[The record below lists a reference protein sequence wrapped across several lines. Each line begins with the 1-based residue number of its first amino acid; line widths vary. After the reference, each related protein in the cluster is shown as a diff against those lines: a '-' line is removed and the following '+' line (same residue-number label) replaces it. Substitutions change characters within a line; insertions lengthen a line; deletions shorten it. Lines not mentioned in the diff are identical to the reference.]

1 MKTYTSFKELDK
13 DLRIKRLEADI
24 YKQKAKIDITFIK
37 DSLSFSNLMAELISQ
52 LSQKY
57 ILKKI
62 GATLLKKIKF

>member
-1 MKTYTSFKELDK
+1 MKTYTSFKDLDK

-52 LSQKY
+52 LSRKY

-62 GATLLKKIKF
+62 GGTLLKKIKI

>member
-1 MKTYTSFKELDK
+1 MKTYNSFKELDK

-37 DSLSFSNLMAELISQ
+37 DSLSFSNLTAELISQ
-52 LSQKY
+52 LSRKY

-62 GATLLKKIKF
+62 GATLLKKIKV

>member
-1 MKTYTSFKELDK
+1 MKTYTSFKDLDK

-37 DSLSFSNLMAELISQ
+37 DSLSFSNLTAELISQ
-52 LSQKY
+52 LSRKY

-62 GATLLKKIKF
+62 GATLLKKIKV

>member
-1 MKTYTSFKELDK
+1 MKTYTSFKDLDK

-52 LSQKY
+52 LSRKY

-62 GATLLKKIKF
+62 GATLLKKIKI

>member
-62 GATLLKKIKF
+62 TATLLKKIKL

>member
-1 MKTYTSFKELDK
+1 MKTYTSFKDLDK

-52 LSQKY
+52 LSRKY

-62 GATLLKKIKF
+62 GATLLKKIKV

>member
-1 MKTYTSFKELDK
+1 MKTYNSFKELDK

-37 DSLSFSNLMAELISQ
+37 DSLSFSNLMSELISQ
-52 LSQKY
+52 LGQKY

-62 GATLLKKIKF
+62 GINLLKKIKL

>member
-1 MKTYTSFKELDK
+1 MKTYTSFKDLDK

-37 DSLSFSNLMAELISQ
+37 DSLSFSNLTAELISQ
-52 LSQKY
+52 LSRKY

-62 GATLLKKIKF
+62 GATLLKKIKI

>member
-1 MKTYTSFKELDK
+1 MKTYTSFKDLDK

-37 DSLSFSNLMAELISQ
+37 DSLSFSNLMAELLSQ

-62 GATLLKKIKF
+62 GAALLKKIKF